1 MAESLENPEEIR
13 NHGVPALSST
23 LTGLTLISTTKT
35 TTVTTISSSSIG
47 NGKTN
52 GQFARG

>member
-13 NHGVPALSST
+13 NHAVSALSST
-23 LTGLTLISTTKT
+23 LTGLTLITKT

>member
-1 MAESLENPEEIR
+1 MAESLENLEEILD
-13 NHGVPALSST
+13 HGVSALSST

-35 TTVTTISSSSIG
+35 TTVTTITSSPIG
-47 NGKTN
+47 NGKPI

>member
-1 MAESLENPEEIR
+1 MAESLENPEEIL
-13 NHGVPALSST
+13 NHGVSALSST
-23 LTGLTLISTTKT
+23 LTGLTLISTT
-35 TTVTTISSSSIG
+35 TTVTTISSSSIE